1 MENELP
7 VLTIYRT
14 NGLIWAAFA
23 LYEDGVEE
31 PCDIFACEELMLADA
46 QGTLPNRIEYRPQEL
61 GCEASDEEL
70 AVIPRLAAVYD
81 ARIAQNQQRLAKRR
95 LPTD

>member
-1 MENELP
+1 MDTDNERP

-14 NGLIWAAFA
+14 NGLMWAAFA

-31 PCDIFACEELMLADA
+31 PYDIFASEELMLAHA
-46 QGTLPNRIEYRPQEL
+46 QGMLPNRIEYRPQEL
-61 GCEASDEEL
+61 GCEANDEEL

-81 ARIAQNQQRLAKRR
+81 ARIARNQQRLNSRA
-95 LPTD
+95 T